1 MSSVPIDSTFVLS
14 KDAIF
19 RDLNGDAVVLDLA
32 SGTYFGLNPV
42 GTRIWQL
49 IERHGRLRTVLD
61 ALRQEYEVEQD
72 ELERDL
78 LDLVSRLAD
87 AGLGEVKSPA

>member
-1 MSSVPIDSTFVLS
+1 MSPVSIASIVVLS

-19 RDLNGDAVVLDLA
+19 RDLNGEAVILDLA
-32 SGTYFGLNPV
+32 SGAYFGLNQV

-49 IERHGRLRTVLD
+49 IEQHGRLRTVLD
-61 ALRQEYEVEQD
+61 ELCSEYDVGPD

-87 AGLGEVKSPA
+87 AGLGAVK

>member
-1 MSSVPIDSTFVLS
+1 MSSVPVESIFVLS

-19 RDLNGDAVVLDLA
+19 RDLNGEAVILDLA
-32 SGTYFGLNPV
+32 SGAYFGLNPV

-49 IERHGRLRTVLD
+49 IERHGRLQTVLD
-61 ALRQEYEVEQD
+61 ELRQEYEVGPD

-87 AGLGEVKSPA
+87 AGLGEVK